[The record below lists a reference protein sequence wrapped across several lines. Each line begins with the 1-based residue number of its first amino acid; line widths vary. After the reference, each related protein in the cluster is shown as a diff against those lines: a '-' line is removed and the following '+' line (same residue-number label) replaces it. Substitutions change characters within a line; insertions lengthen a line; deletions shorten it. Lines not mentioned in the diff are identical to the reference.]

1 MSRSAA
7 PPLRN
12 SAVRFVVPNSALAPK
27 IMRDLVA
34 TLLVA
39 TGRPTLVDVARVCV
53 SEVVTN
59 VRLHTSTTL
68 VYLDIALRPG
78 QVSVAVW
85 DDEWSKRPSATAVY
99 DVRSDEE
106 RGRGLLLVQ
115 MLSADWG
122 VTWSTGADQSR
133 KRVWFVLDEPAA
145 EAVAA

>member
-1 MSRSAA
+1 MSRSA

-39 TGRPTLVDVARVCV
+39 TGRPKLVDAARVCV

-59 VRLHTSTTL
+59 VRLHTRTTL
-68 VYLDIALRPG
+68 VYLDIAVCPG
-78 QVSVAVW
+78 RVSVTVW

-99 DVRSDEE
+99 DFHSDEE

-115 MLSADWG
+115 LLSAGWG
-122 VTWSTGADQSR
+122 VTWPADGDQSR